1 MKKISKVASLVLVA
15 ALVFGTFAGCGNAKS
30 SDTFK
35 IGAIG
40 PTTGAAAVYGS
51 AVMNAITIAVEEI
64 NADGGINGY
73 KVEFQPQDD
82 VHDAEKSVNAYNAL
96 KDWGMQVL
104 IGTVTTTPCIAV
116 ADKTAEDGM
125 FQLTPSASS
134 TQVIDNDNVFQV
146 CFTDPNQGIASAD
159 YIAENFASAKVGII
173 YNSSEVYSTG
183 IHDTFVKEAA
193 AKNINIVA
201 DEAFTSDS
209 NTDFTTQLK
218 KCQSAGADLIFYP
231 YYYQEGSIILTEKAQ
246 MGYDATFFGVDGM
259 DGILD
264 VEGFDVK
271 LANGTYLLTPFAADA
286 TDDLTVSFVT
296 KYKEKF
302 NDVPNQFAADAYDAV
317 YAVKKAI
324 EAKNLKPSMSVK
336 EIGDQLKVAITE
348 ISVDGLTGKGM
359 TWSAS
364 GEVSKAPMAI
374 IIKDGAYVSAK

>member
-1 MKKISKVASLVLVA
+1 MKKFSKVVSLVLVA
-15 ALVFGTFAGCGNAKS
+15 ALVLGTFAGCGNAKS

-35 IGAIG
+35 IGSIG

-64 NADGGINGY
+64 NAAGGINGF

-96 KDWGMQVL
+96 KDWGMQIL

-159 YIAENFASAKVGII
+159 YIAETFANAKVGII

-264 VEGFDVK
+264 VEGFDVS

-302 NDVPNQFAADAYDAV
+302 NDIPNQFAADAYDAV

-374 IIKDGAYVSAK
+374 VIKDGAYVSAK